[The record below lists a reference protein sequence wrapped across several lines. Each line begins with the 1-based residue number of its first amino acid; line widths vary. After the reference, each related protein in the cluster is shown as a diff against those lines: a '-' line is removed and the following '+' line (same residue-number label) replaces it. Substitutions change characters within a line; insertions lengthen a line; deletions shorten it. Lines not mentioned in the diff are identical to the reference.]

1 MRNIILL
8 TLLLLGAAQAQ
19 QFTVVHT
26 RTCVV
31 HDLAFEKSGDW
42 CRDIAHAVT
51 FDIGTHGDVLVMPVD
66 ASNCGAFGKPGA
78 GPSLY
83 NVTRAGKDFTDDNG
97 RVQYVMHA
105 VDNNGTPVQI
115 RRTKDASAVTTLVY
129 PTYSIIYDRP
139 RQ

>member
-66 ASNCGAFGKPGA
+66 ASNCGAVGNAPGA
-78 GPSLY
+78 GRARLPDPE
-83 NVTRAGKDFTDDNG
+83 RAG
-97 RVQYVMHA
+97 
-105 VDNNGTPVQI
+105 
-115 RRTKDASAVTTLVY
+115 LVGAGWA
-129 PTYSIIYDRP
+129 RP
-139 RQ
+139 AFPHR